1 MVVPGAPRG
10 AAAWQE
16 REAAGVIKREISEA
30 PMNGKAAAQALW
42 YAARGRAELRPVVLP
57 RPQADEALVRTLWT
71 GLSRGTERLV
81 FDGRVSF
88 LESERMRAPFQEG
101 DFPFPVKY
109 GYCAVGRVEEGPAEL
124 AGRTV
129 FALHP
134 HQDRFVAPAAAL
146 RVVPDGVPPRRAVLA
161 ANMETALNALWDSG
175 AGAGDRILVVG
186 AGVLGCLIGALA
198 ARLPGAD
205 VAVLDIDLSRR
216 DLVEA
221 LGCRFGKPLDAPG
234 DADVVFHASA
244 TGAGLACALACAGEE
259 ATVVEASWY
268 GDAMV
273 PAPLG
278 LDFHSRRLRLVS
290 SQVGQVSPSRRPRWS
305 PGRRLDTA
313 LALLA
318 DGRLDALLTEEVA
331 FADLPAALPR
341 LLAPGASGLTACI
354 CYP

>member
-1 MVVPGAPRG
+1 
-10 AAAWQE
+10 
-16 REAAGVIKREISEA
+16 
-30 PMNGKAAAQALW
+30 MNGKAAAQALW

-57 RPQADEALVRTLWT
+57 RPQPDEALVRTLWT

-146 RVVPDGVPPRRAVLA
+146 RVVPDGVPPRRAVRA
-161 ANMETALNALWDSG
+161 ANLETALNAVGDSG

-198 ARLPGAD
+198 ARLPGAE

-278 LDFHSRRLRLVS
+278 LDFHSRRLRLVA
-290 SQVGQVSPSRRPRWS
+290 SQVGGVSPSRRPRWS

>member
-1 MVVPGAPRG
+1 
-10 AAAWQE
+10 
-16 REAAGVIKREISEA
+16 
-30 PMNGKAAAQALW
+30 MNGKAAAQALW

-57 RPQADEALVRTLWT
+57 RLQPDEALVRTLWT

-134 HQDRFVAPAAAL
+134 HQDRFVAPAADVRA
-146 RVVPDGVPPRRAVLA
+146 VPDGIPPRRALLA

-175 AGAGDRILVVG
+175 ASAGDRILVVG

-278 LDFHSRRLRLVS
+278 LDFHSRRLRLVA
-290 SQVGQVSPSRRPRWS
+290 SQVGGVSPSRRPRWS
-305 PGRRLDTA
+305 PGRRLDKA

-354 CYP
+354 RYP